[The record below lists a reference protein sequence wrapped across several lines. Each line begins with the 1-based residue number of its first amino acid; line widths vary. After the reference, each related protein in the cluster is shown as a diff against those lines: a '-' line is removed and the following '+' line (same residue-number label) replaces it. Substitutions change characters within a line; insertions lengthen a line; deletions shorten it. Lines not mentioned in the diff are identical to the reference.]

1 MVEYEESG
9 YETHAPLG
17 IRLAQ
22 ALYHGTDHRSQVC
35 TALTALGIE
44 PPAIETWDLAR
55 EDGRMFTIES
65 TEPRRTVSPRRADPG
80 ASADEAE
87 GRERDP
93 GQEEEHRHH
102 GGQDP
107 DVAQVALDVV
117 VLGAFGGGQRRPGR
131 REASGADALG
141 RVERDGFARVRGA
154 DRWHGR
160 RGGGGRRRC
169 GTGGSTLGGRTL
181 SGLAVRCLSCSA
193 GHRYLGFHA

>member
-1 MVEYEESG
+1 
-9 YETHAPLG
+9 
-17 IRLAQ
+17 
-22 ALYHGTDHRSQVC
+22 
-35 TALTALGIE
+35 
-44 PPAIETWDLAR
+44 
-55 EDGRMFTIES
+55 MFTIES
-65 TEPRRTVSPRRADPG
+65 TGRASRRG
-80 ASADEAE
+80 AGNGLADEAE
-87 GRERDP
+87 RREGDP

-131 REASGADALG
+131 REARGADALG
-141 RVERDGFARVRGA
+141 RVERDGFARVGGA

-160 RGGGGRRRC
+160 RGRGGRRRC